1 MNRNG
6 GTNRNE
12 SGSGSRTPRRH
23 GLTGGKKVLLVTAV
37 AFVALFAIL
46 IPTYFSRLRGANF
59 GQKAVYLPFDDVTPP
74 PAVTPEPEETPFAEP
89 SPTPVPEV
97 TPEIQIFHYT
107 DLKLN
112 DDSESVRNLQ
122 TRLMELGYLDSDE
135 PGTLYNEA
143 TAAAV
148 AMFQRTLNTET
159 DGIASADMQTSLF
172 SDVAVTYEVR
182 NGDSGSDIYAMQSQ
196 LTELGYYNGK
206 INGYYGVATEEAV
219 NAFQKKN
226 GLVEDGVFNSG
237 DRDVLYS
244 DEAKPFVD
252 PTPTPKPKKTSRPKK
267 TSSGSGSSGTS
278 SATPKPSSGESYP
291 TGGSFSATGDVAGVI
306 SVATA
311 QIGKQYVTGD
321 EGPNTFDC
329 SGLVYY
335 CLRMN
340 GVSVGRRS
348 SASYAENSAWRKID
362 SMNDVRKGDL
372 LFFKSDS
379 SSQVS
384 HVAIY
389 IGGGKMIDAS
399 SSNGKVVR
407 RSATSDYWERNFV
420 CARRVFG

>member
-1 MNRNG
+1 MQRNAD
-6 GTNRNE
+6 TNRKASKNI
-12 SGSGSRTPRRH
+12 SRTSRRH
-23 GLTGGKKVLLVTAV
+23 AMTGGKKVLLVTAV
-37 AFVALFAIL
+37 AFLLLFAVL
-46 IPTYFSRLRGANF
+46 IPTYFSRIRGANF

-74 PAVTPEPEETPFAEP
+74 PAVTPEPEEALSETP
-89 SPTPVPEV
+89 SPTPEPES

-112 DDSESVRNLQ
+112 DNSESVRNLQ
-122 TRLMELGYLDSDE
+122 SRLMELGYLDSDE

-148 AMFQRTLNTET
+148 AMFQRTLNTDT

-172 SDVAVTYEVR
+172 SDVAVTYEAR
-182 NGDSGSDIYAMQSQ
+182 TGDSGSDVYAMQTQ
-196 LTELGYYNGK
+196 LSELGYYTGK

-226 GLVEDGVFNSG
+226 GLTEDGVFSSG

-244 DEAKPFVD
+244 DKAKPFAD
-252 PTPTPKPKKTSRPKK
+252 PTPSPKPTKKPSSSKPK
-267 TSSGSGSSGTS
+267 
-278 SATPKPSSGESYP
+278 TPKPSSPTPKPGSGESYP
-291 TGGSFSATGDVAGVI
+291 VGGSFSATGDVAGVI

-335 CLRMN
+335 CLKTN
-340 GVSVGRRS
+340 GVSVSRRS

-362 SMNDVRKGDL
+362 SMSDVKKGDL
-372 LFFKSDS
+372 LFFRSDS

-407 RSATSDYWERNFV
+407 RSATSDYWSRNFV

>member
-1 MNRNG
+1 MDRNAEKKQNG
-6 GTNRNE
+6 QKY
-12 SGSGSRTPRRH
+12 GSRSSRGH
-23 GLTGGKKVLLVTAV
+23 GLTGGKKVLLVTAA
-37 AFVALFAIL
+37 AFLLLFAVL
-46 IPTYFSRLRGANF
+46 IPTYFSRIRGANF

-74 PAVTPEPEETPFAEP
+74 PAAVTPEPEETPFDEP
-89 SPTPVPEV
+89 SPTPEPEI

-148 AMFQRTLNTET
+148 AMFQRTLNENT

-172 SDVAVTYEVR
+172 SDEAVTYEVR
-182 NGDSGSDIYAMQSQ
+182 TGDSGSDIYAMQTQ
-196 LTELGYYNGK
+196 LSELGYYTGK
-206 INGYYGVATEEAV
+206 INGYYGIATEEAV

-226 GLVEDGVFNSG
+226 GLVVDGIYNSS

-244 DEAKPFVD
+244 DGAKPSVD
-252 PTPTPKPKKTSRPKK
+252 PTPTPKPTTTKKPKK
-267 TSSGSGSSGTS
+267 TSSGSHSSQT
-278 SATPKPSSGESYP
+278 TPKPSSGESYP
-291 TGGSFSATGDVAGVI
+291 TGGSFNATGDVAGVI

-335 CLRMN
+335 CLKMN

-362 SMNDVRKGDL
+362 SMNDVKKGDL
-372 LFFKSDS
+372 LFFRSDS

>member
-1 MNRNG
+1 MDRKD
-6 GTNRNE
+6 GTNRNAAK
-12 SGSGSRTPRRH
+12 SGAGISRTHR
-23 GLTGGKKVLLVTAV
+23 LTGGKKVLLITAA
-37 AFVALFAIL
+37 AFLLLFVIL
-46 IPTYFSRLRGANF
+46 IPAYFSRLRGANF
-59 GQKAVYLPFDDVTPP
+59 GQRAVYLPFDGATPS
-74 PAVTPEPEETPFAEP
+74 PAVTPAPEKTPSAEP
-89 SPTPVPEV
+89 SPSPEPESTPE
-97 TPEIQIFHYT
+97 PEIQIFHYT
-107 DLKLN
+107 DLRLN
-112 DDSESVRNLQ
+112 DDSESVRDLQ

-143 TAAAV
+143 TKAAV
-148 AMFQRTLNTET
+148 AMFQRTLGAET
-159 DGIASADMQTSLF
+159 DGVASADVQTSLF
-172 SDVAVTYEVR
+172 SDLAVTYEAQ
-182 NGDSGSDIYAMQSQ
+182 NGDSGSDVYAMQSQ
-196 LTELGYYNGK
+196 LSELGYYTGK

-226 GLVEDGVFNSG
+226 GLVEDGVFNSE
-237 DRDVLYS
+237 DRDILYS
-244 DEAKPFVD
+244 DEAKPLAD
-252 PTPTPKPKKTSRPKK
+252 PTPTPKPKKTSSPRK
-267 TSSGSGSSGTS
+267 TSSGSGTS
-278 SATPKPSSGESYP
+278 SSTPKPSSEESYP
-291 TGGSFSATGDVAGVI
+291 TGGSFSATGDVAGII

-335 CLRMN
+335 CLKMN

-348 SASYAENSAWRKID
+348 SASYAENSAWKKID
-362 SMNDVRKGDL
+362 SMNDVKKGDL
-372 LFFKSDS
+372 LFFRSDS
-379 SSQVS
+379 SAQVS

>member
-1 MNRNG
+1 MDKNAETNQNRPKYG
-6 GTNRNE
+6 ARP
-12 SGSGSRTPRRH
+12 SRGHR
-23 GLTGGKKVLLVTAV
+23 LTGGKKVLLVTGA
-37 AFVALFAIL
+37 AFLLLFAVL
-46 IPTYFSRLRGANF
+46 IPTYFSRIRGANF
-59 GQKAVYLPFDDVTPP
+59 GQRAVYLPFDNVTPP
-74 PAVTPEPEETPFAEP
+74 PAADTPVPEETPFDEP
-89 SPTPVPEV
+89 SPTPEPEI
-97 TPEIQIFHYT
+97 TPEIQIFNYT
-107 DLKLN
+107 DLRLN

-148 AMFQRTLNTET
+148 AMFQRTLNEDT

-172 SDVAVTYEVR
+172 SDEAVTYEVR
-182 NGDSGSDIYAMQSQ
+182 TGDSGSDIYAMQTQ
-196 LTELGYYNGK
+196 LSELGYYTGK
-206 INGYYGVATEEAV
+206 INGYFGVATEEAV

-226 GLVEDGVFNSG
+226 GLVVDGIYNSS

-244 DEAKPFVD
+244 DGAKPCVD
-252 PTPTPKPKKTSRPKK
+252 PTPTPKPEATKKPKK
-267 TSSGSGSSGTS
+267 THSGSQSSQT
-278 SATPKPSSGESYP
+278 TPKPSSGESYP
-291 TGGSFSATGDVAGVI
+291 TGGSFNATGDVAGVI

-335 CLRMN
+335 CLKTN
-340 GVSVGRRS
+340 GVNVGRRS
-348 SASYAENSAWRKID
+348 SASYAENSAWRKIE
-362 SMNDVRKGDL
+362 SMNDVKKGDL
-372 LFFKSDS
+372 LFFRSDS

>member
-1 MNRNG
+1 MEKNAETNQNRPKYG
-6 GTNRNE
+6 VRP
-12 SGSGSRTPRRH
+12 SRGHR
-23 GLTGGKKVLLVTAV
+23 LTGGKKVLLVTGA
-37 AFVALFAIL
+37 AFLLLFAVL
-46 IPTYFSRLRGANF
+46 IPTYFSKIRGANF
-59 GQKAVYLPFDDVTPP
+59 GQRAVYLPFDNVTPP
-74 PAVTPEPEETPFAEP
+74 PAADTPAPEETPFDEP
-89 SPTPVPEV
+89 SPTPEPEI

-148 AMFQRTLNTET
+148 AMFQRTLNENT

-172 SDVAVTYEVR
+172 SDEAVTYEVR
-182 NGDSGSDIYAMQSQ
+182 TGDSGSDIYAMQTQ
-196 LTELGYYNGK
+196 LSELGYYTGK
-206 INGYYGVATEEAV
+206 INGYFGVATEEAV

-226 GLVEDGVFNSG
+226 GLVVDGIYNSS

-244 DEAKPFVD
+244 DGAKPCVD
-252 PTPTPKPKKTSRPKK
+252 PTPTPKPEATKKPKK
-267 TSSGSGSSGTS
+267 THSGSHSSQT
-278 SATPKPSSGESYP
+278 TPKPSGGESYP

-335 CLRMN
+335 CLKTN
-340 GVSVGRRS
+340 GVNVGRRS
-348 SASYAENSAWRKID
+348 SASYAENSAWRKIE
-362 SMNDVRKGDL
+362 SMSDVKKGDL
-372 LFFKSDS
+372 LFFRSDS